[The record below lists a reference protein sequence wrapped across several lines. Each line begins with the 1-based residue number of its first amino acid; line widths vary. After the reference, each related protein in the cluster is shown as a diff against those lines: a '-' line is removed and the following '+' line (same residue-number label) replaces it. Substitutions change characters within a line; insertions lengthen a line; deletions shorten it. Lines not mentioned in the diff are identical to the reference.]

1 MNTQLNPSHD
11 ERLKEVASRFRYPPT
26 PDVAE
31 AVMKRLDSG
40 NRLLVLL
47 RSAGA
52 IVTLLFLVLVLLF
65 AVPGVRA
72 EIIRFFQVGVVR
84 IFPANETQTAVP
96 ALPQVPRTATPL
108 TVSPSTA
115 TPQTSSTPP
124 ATSTKLPANITLSDL
139 AGETTL
145 EAAQTS
151 FPFQIRLP
159 SYPASLGAP
168 ERVFVQADGPMIILV
183 WTDPTDSQ
191 KALLSLYEIG
201 PGSVFI
207 RKFEP
212 RVIQETQV
220 NGQYAV
226 WVEGPY
232 LVQLTDGS
240 YAQRTLVSGNT
251 LIWEENGITYRL
263 ESDLGLEEAIKIA
276 ESLR

>member
-1 MNTQLNPSHD
+1 MNENSHPSPE
-11 ERLKEVASRFRYPPT
+11 ERLKGIASQFRYPPT

-47 RSAGA
+47 RSAEA
-52 IVTLLFLVLVLLF
+52 IVTLLVLVLVLLF

-72 EIIRFFQVGVVR
+72 EIVRFLQVGVVR
-84 IFPANETQTAVP
+84 IFPASGTQTAIP
-96 ALPQVPRTATPL
+96 TLPQVPRTATPL

-115 TPQTSSTPP
+115 TPQTSSTPS
-124 ATSTKLPANITLSDL
+124 ATSTKLSANITLSDL

-151 FPFQIRLP
+151 LPFQVRLP

-168 ERVFVQADGPMIILV
+168 ERVFLQADGPMVILV

-212 RVIQETQV
+212 HVILETQV

-240 YAQRTLVSGNT
+240 YTQRTLVPGNT

>member
-1 MNTQLNPSHD
+1 MNEHSHPSLE
-11 ERLKEVASRFRYPPT
+11 ERLRDIASQFHYPST
-26 PDVAE
+26 PDVTK
-31 AVMKRLDSG
+31 AVAKRLENGS
-40 NRLLVLL
+40 RPQVWL
-47 RSAGA
+47 RSVRV
-52 IVTLLFLVLVLLF
+52 IVTLLVLFLVVLF

-72 EIIRFFQVGVVR
+72 EIVRFFQVGVVR

-96 ALPQVPRTATPL
+96 AFPQVPRTATPL
-108 TVSPSTA
+108 AVSPSTA
-115 TPQTSSTPP
+115 TPQTSSTPS
-124 ATSTKLPANITLSDL
+124 ATSTKLSANITLSDL

-151 FPFQIRLP
+151 LPFQVRLP

-168 ERVFVQADGPMIILV
+168 ERVYLQADGPMVILV
-183 WTDPTDSQ
+183 WTDLTDSQ

-207 RKFEP
+207 RKFESH
-212 RVIQETQV
+212 VIQETQV

-240 YAQRTLVSGNT
+240 YTQRTLVPGNT